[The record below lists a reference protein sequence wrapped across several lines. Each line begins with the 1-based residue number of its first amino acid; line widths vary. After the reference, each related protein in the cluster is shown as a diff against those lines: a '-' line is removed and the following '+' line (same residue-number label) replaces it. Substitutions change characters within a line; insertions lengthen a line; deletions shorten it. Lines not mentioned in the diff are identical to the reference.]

1 MQRKILFVDD
11 DPILRKSIQPHLEDQ
26 REHFITV
33 VARDGFEALK
43 ILQSSPFSLVVCD
56 LMMPRMD
63 GISLIKHLRENYP
76 DIPTIIATGLS
87 VDKVGDLA
95 KSPDILAF
103 LSKPY
108 HPETLSSIIL
118 SALRREAEGGIM
130 NDVSPAVFLQFV
142 EIDARTCSIRVL
154 DKNGRHGGMLYFLD
168 GDLIDVRIDELRGI
182 EAALK
187 FFTWSTATLFLR
199 NDCPPRANT
208 INSGL
213 QTIIMKAA
221 GMRDEDESL
230 PEEEGD
236 SEDGPLAD
244 EAKVRIQLQ
253 PDAESNLVRLLR
265 DQIGHACRP
274 EDIDQG
280 ATVMAAVEQ
289 LQLLGEAAGLG
300 DFHLGR
306 LHDPHR
312 ERLLVLGPPAALV
325 SLPTAT
331 AERLLAFL
339 NDHER

>member
-26 REHFITV
+26 RSHFITV
-33 VARDGFEALK
+33 VARDGFEAVK
-43 ILQSSPFSLVVCD
+43 KLQSAPFSLVVCD

-63 GISLIKHLRENYP
+63 GVSLIRHLREHYP

-87 VDKVGDLA
+87 EDKVGDLA
-95 KSPDILAF
+95 TSPDILAF

-108 HPETLSSIIL
+108 HPETLSSMIL
-118 SALRREAEGGIM
+118 GALRREAEGGIM

-142 EIDARTCSIRVL
+142 EMDARSCTIRVL
-154 DKNGRHGGMLYFLD
+154 DKKGRHGGMLYFLD
-168 GDLIDVRIDELRGI
+168 GDLIDARLDELHGI

-187 FFTWSTATLFLR
+187 FFTWPTATLFMR

-213 QTIIMKAA
+213 QPIIMKAA

-230 PEEEGD
+230 PDEEDD
-236 SEDGPLAD
+236 SEDGSLAD
-244 EAKVRIQLQ
+244 GAKALVELQ
-253 PDAESNLVRLLR
+253 PNAESNLVRLLR
-265 DQIGHACRP
+265 EHIGHACRP

-280 ATVMAAVEQ
+280 ATIVAAVEQ
-289 LQLLGEAAGLG
+289 LQLLGETVGLG

-306 LHDPHR
+306 LHDPQR

-325 SLPTAT
+325 SLPADT

-339 NDHER
+339 NDHEK